1 MKQKLEPG
9 HPSCRALNGVFT
21 FPNVNQVSQC
31 TIAQIIFK
39 QSRFKYPVKEKT
51 QANFVRV
58 SHDVLL
64 FLRSLKQGTYSRQF
78 PVLSFSVLYLDVR
91 VQKLIWK
98 KPQTWKLILLHQSVE
113 LNTKKKGGGLP
124 APRLK
129 LILSFKIGCLKDY
142 SICSSQIPNLWNPF
156 KSYTLISMHCHYYD

>member
-9 HPSCRALNGVFT
+9 HSSCRALNGVLT
-21 FPNVNQVSQC
+21 FPNVNQVSQG

-58 SHDVLL
+58 AHDVLL
-64 FLRSLKQGTYSRQF
+64 SLRSLKQGTYSRQF

-98 KPQTWKLILLHQSVE
+98 NPQTWKLILLHHSVE
-113 LNTKKKGGGLP
+113 LKHPKKKRGGVTCSQTQ
-124 APRLK
+124 AHFVFQNWVSKRL
-129 LILSFKIGCLKDY
+129 L
-142 SICSSQIPNLWNPF
+142 NL
-156 KSYTLISMHCHYYD
+156 

>member
-9 HPSCRALNGVFT
+9 HSSCRALNGVLT
-21 FPNVNQVSQC
+21 FPNVNQVSQG

-64 FLRSLKQGTYSRQF
+64 SLRSLKQGTYSRQF

-98 KPQTWKLILLHQSVE
+98 NPQTWKLILLHHSVE
-113 LNTKKKGGGLP
+113 LKHPKKKKKGGGVTCSQTQ
-124 APRLK
+124 AHFVFQNWVSKRL
-129 LILSFKIGCLKDY
+129 L
-142 SICSSQIPNLWNPF
+142 NL
-156 KSYTLISMHCHYYD
+156 

>member
-64 FLRSLKQGTYSRQF
+64 SLRSLKQGTYSRQF

-98 KPQTWKLILLHQSVE
+98 KPKLG
-113 LNTKKKGGGLP
+113 N
-124 APRLK
+124 
-129 LILSFKIGCLKDY
+129 
-142 SICSSQIPNLWNPF
+142 
-156 KSYTLISMHCHYYD
+156 